1 MEITPEVFTLIG
13 MFVLL
18 PLACF
23 LPTILEE
30 YCTGSL
36 LSPVFTQTMKARLP
50 QGYGSNAQNMN
61 SMIKQAQKMQEEMEK
76 AQEEIKAKEYS
87 TTVGGGVVEITMTG
101 DKILKSITLKP
112 EVVDPEDIET
122 LQDLIVSGVNEVLR
136 QVESETEEK
145 MNAISGGLNIPGLF

>member
-1 MEITPEVFTLIG
+1 
-13 MFVLL
+13 
-18 PLACF
+18 
-23 LPTILEE
+23 
-30 YCTGSL
+30 
-36 LSPVFTQTMKARLP
+36 MKARLP

>member
-1 MEITPEVFTLIG
+1 
-13 MFVLL
+13 
-18 PLACF
+18 
-23 LPTILEE
+23 
-30 YCTGSL
+30 
-36 LSPVFTQTMKARLP
+36 MKARLP

-145 MNAISGGLNIPGLF
+145 MNAISGGLF

>member
-1 MEITPEVFTLIG
+1 
-13 MFVLL
+13 
-18 PLACF
+18 
-23 LPTILEE
+23 
-30 YCTGSL
+30 
-36 LSPVFTQTMKARLP
+36 MKARLP

-112 EVVDPEDIET
+112 EVVAPEHIET

>member
-1 MEITPEVFTLIG
+1 
-13 MFVLL
+13 
-18 PLACF
+18 
-23 LPTILEE
+23 
-30 YCTGSL
+30 
-36 LSPVFTQTMKARLP
+36 MKARLP

-76 AQEEIKAKEYS
+76 AQEAIKAKEYS

-101 DKILKSITLKP
+101 DKVLKSITLKP

>member
-1 MEITPEVFTLIG
+1 
-13 MFVLL
+13 
-18 PLACF
+18 
-23 LPTILEE
+23 
-30 YCTGSL
+30 
-36 LSPVFTQTMKARLP
+36 MKARLP
-50 QGYGSNAQNMN
+50 QGYGNNAQNMN

-76 AQEEIKAKEYS
+76 AQEAIKAKEYS

-101 DKILKSITLKP
+101 DKVLKSITLKP

>member
-1 MEITPEVFTLIG
+1 
-13 MFVLL
+13 
-18 PLACF
+18 
-23 LPTILEE
+23 
-30 YCTGSL
+30 
-36 LSPVFTQTMKARLP
+36 MKARLP
-50 QGYGSNAQNMN
+50 QGFGGGAQNMN

>member
-1 MEITPEVFTLIG
+1 
-13 MFVLL
+13 
-18 PLACF
+18 
-23 LPTILEE
+23 
-30 YCTGSL
+30 
-36 LSPVFTQTMKARLP
+36 MKARLP

-76 AQEEIKAKEYS
+76 AHEEIKAKEYS

>member
-1 MEITPEVFTLIG
+1 MAKGGFRGGPMGGG
-13 MFVLL
+13 M
-18 PLACF
+18 
-23 LPTILEE
+23 
-30 YCTGSL
+30 
-36 LSPVFTQTMKARLP
+36 
-50 QGYGSNAQNMN
+50 NMN
-61 SMIKQAQKMQEEMEK
+61 MIKQAQKMQQDMLKMQEEMEK

>member
-1 MEITPEVFTLIG
+1 
-13 MFVLL
+13 
-18 PLACF
+18 
-23 LPTILEE
+23 
-30 YCTGSL
+30 
-36 LSPVFTQTMKARLP
+36 MKARLP

-101 DKILKSITLKP
+101 DKTLQSIILKP

>member
-1 MEITPEVFTLIG
+1 
-13 MFVLL
+13 
-18 PLACF
+18 
-23 LPTILEE
+23 
-30 YCTGSL
+30 
-36 LSPVFTQTMKARLP
+36 MKARLP

-101 DKILKSITLKP
+101 DKVLKSITLKP
-112 EVVDPEDIET
+112 EIVDPEDIET

-136 QVESETEEK
+136 QVETETESR

>member
-1 MEITPEVFTLIG
+1 
-13 MFVLL
+13 
-18 PLACF
+18 
-23 LPTILEE
+23 
-30 YCTGSL
+30 
-36 LSPVFTQTMKARLP
+36 MKARLP

-136 QVESETEEK
+136 QVESETDEK

>member
-1 MEITPEVFTLIG
+1 
-13 MFVLL
+13 
-18 PLACF
+18 
-23 LPTILEE
+23 
-30 YCTGSL
+30 
-36 LSPVFTQTMKARLP
+36 MKARLP

-76 AQEEIKAKEYS
+76 TQEEIKAKEYS

>member
-1 MEITPEVFTLIG
+1 
-13 MFVLL
+13 
-18 PLACF
+18 
-23 LPTILEE
+23 
-30 YCTGSL
+30 
-36 LSPVFTQTMKARLP
+36 MKARLP
-50 QGYGSNAQNMN
+50 QGYGGAQNMN

-101 DKILKSITLKP
+101 DKVLKAITLKP
-112 EVVDPEDIET
+112 EIVDPEDIET

-136 QVESETEEK
+136 QVETETEEK